1 MFKRILLRENIQDIF
16 LWKWKLFPKKKSQS
30 IVSFR
35 YSTYLIVLARPTQ
48 RDGWE
53 VTSLNSEF
61 FMHSIHYCV
70 YDEPGAGGGCN

>member
-1 MFKRILLRENIQDIF
+1 MKMKTISQ
-16 LWKWKLFPKKKSQS
+16 KKSQS

-35 YSTYLIVLARPTQ
+35 YSTYLIVLARPKQ

-53 VTSLNSEF
+53 VTSFNSEF

-70 YDEPGAGGGCN
+70 YDEPGAGSGGCN